1 LTRNPLRLSFWRS
14 RPAFTKKVVL
24 VALFGVS
31 FGAGAA
37 VAAWTLVCRSG
48 ACPDPRQLDQFA
60 PRQTSKLYA
69 ADGRF
74 ISEIGLERRTLVPLK
89 EIPAVVREAF
99 ITTEDKRFYEH
110 HGIDWV
116 RVVGAA
122 AHNVVSRGF
131 GQGFST
137 LTMQLARNIFPEKIS
152 REKTL
157 IRKLR
162 ETKIALE
169 IEALYP
175 KDRILE
181 LYLNQIYLGNG
192 AYGVETAAQ
201 RYFGKSVRDVNL
213 AEAAMLAALPK
224 APERL
229 NPRRYPDRA
238 IQRRNTI
245 IALMRNEGVVG
256 ETDARLAQS
265 YPLDLAKKS
274 ESGELAP
281 YFVEWVRQQLEEQF
295 GEKLYSDGL
304 KIFTTLDIDVQQAA
318 ERNLERQLRAIE
330 AGKWGAYKHTTFEQ
344 YLSRSLSDSEG
355 NESSPYLQGAM
366 VAMDPRNGAVRA
378 MIGGRDFDDSKFNR
392 ATQALRQ
399 PGSTFK
405 PIVYATAIH
414 SGLSASHLLDDSPL
428 TLPQFGG
435 TDWTPQNYDLKF
447 MGILPLR
454 QALYLSRNL
463 AAIRLGIELGPQSVI
478 DMARKLGIT
487 TPIPPYPSIFIGSA
501 DVYPLEMI
509 AAYSAFATLG
519 VRTAPH
525 GIVRVEDAKGHVLWE
540 GVPLRYDVLSREEA
554 WLMVSMMKDVLSKGS
569 AASVGASGFKIPAA
583 GKTGTTNDYTDVWFI
598 GYTPDL
604 LAGVWMGFDRPQKIQ
619 ANAQGGRLA
628 APAWTSFMTEVYQ
641 RRPHPPDWPR
651 PEAII
656 TRQIDDSTG
665 LLRNPYCPVALVTN
679 EYYIEGTEPTKECDV
694 HTPTGT
700 VSPFDTLVI
709 PQLKIPGSP
718 PPAR

>member
-1 LTRNPLRLSFWRS
+1 
-14 RPAFTKKVVL
+14 VVL
-24 VALFGVS
+24 VALFGLS
-31 FGAGAA
+31 FGTGAA
-37 VAAWTLVCRSG
+37 VAAWTLVCRGG

-74 ISEIGLERRTLVPLK
+74 ISEIGLERRTLVQLK
-89 EIPAVVREAF
+89 EIPTVVRDAF
-99 ITTEDKRFYEH
+99 IITEDKRFYEH

-116 RVVGAA
+116 RVFGAA

-131 GQGFST
+131 AQGFST

-162 ETKIALE
+162 ETKIAFE

-175 KDRILE
+175 KDKILE

-213 AEAAMLAALPK
+213 AEAATLAALPK

-245 IALMRNEGVVG
+245 IALMRNEGVVSDSG
-256 ETDARLAQS
+256 ARLAQA

-304 KIFTTLDIDVQQAA
+304 KIFTTLDIDIQQAA

-330 AGKWGAYKHTTFEQ
+330 AGKWGAWKHPTFEQ

-355 NESSPYLQGAM
+355 NESSPYLQGAL

-405 PIVYATAIH
+405 PIVYADAIH

>member
-1 LTRNPLRLSFWRS
+1 VP
-14 RPAFTKKVVL
+14 RPASRVWRTVRLVL
-24 VALFGVS
+24 TFGVC
-31 FGAGAA
+31 FGAGLAL
-37 VAAWTLVCRSG
+37 AAWTMVCRGG

-60 PRQTSKLYA
+60 PAQTSKLYA

-74 ISEIGLERRTLVPLK
+74 ISELGLERRTLVPLK
-89 EIPAVVREAF
+89 EIPRSVQDAF
-99 ITTEDKRFYEH
+99 IITEDKRFYQH
-110 HGIDWV
+110 RGIDWV
-116 RVVGAA
+116 RVFGAA
-122 AHNVVSRGF
+122 AHNVVSGGF

-137 LTMQLARNIFPEKIS
+137 LTMQLARNAFPEKIS

-157 IRKLR
+157 VRKLR
-162 ETKIALE
+162 EVKVALQ
-169 IEALYP
+169 IEQLYP
-175 KDRILE
+175 KDKILE

-213 AEAAMLAALPK
+213 AEAATLAALPK
-224 APERL
+224 APERY
-229 NPRRYPDRA
+229 NPRRYPERA

-245 IALMRNEGVVG
+245 IGLMRNESVVND
-256 ETDARLAQS
+256 EQARLAQA
-265 YPLDLAKKS
+265 YPLDLARRS
-274 ESGELAP
+274 DAGELAP

-295 GEKLYSDGL
+295 GEKLYTEGY

-330 AGKWGAYKHTTFEQ
+330 AGKYGVWKHITYEE
-344 YLSRSLSDSEG
+344 YIARIGGEGENSET
-355 NESSPYLQGAM
+355 SPYLQGAL

-378 MIGGRDFDDSKFNR
+378 LIGGRDFDDSKFDR

-405 PIVYATAIH
+405 PIVYADAIH
-414 SGLSASHLLDDSPL
+414 HGLSAAHLLDDSPL
-428 TLPQFGG
+428 VMPQIGG

-447 MGILPLR
+447 MGVIPLR
-454 QALYLSRNL
+454 EALYLSRNL
-463 AAIRLGIELGPQSVI
+463 ATIRLGIELGPQSVI

-501 DVYPLEMI
+501 DVYPIEMI

-540 GVPLRYDVLSREEA
+540 GSPLRYEVLSREEA
-554 WLMVSMMKDVLSKGS
+554 WLMVSMMKDVLTKGS
-569 AASVGASGFKIPAA
+569 AAGIGASGFKIPAA

-604 LAGVWMGFDRPQKIQ
+604 LTGVWMGFDRPQKIQ

-628 APAWTSFMTEVYQ
+628 APAWQSFMTEVYQ
-641 RRPHPPDWPR
+641 RRPMPPDWPR

-656 TRQIDDSTG
+656 TRQVDDSTG
-665 LLRNPYCPVALVTN
+665 LLRNPFCPLSVVVN
-679 EYYIEGTEPTKECDV
+679 EYFIEGTEPTKECDV
-694 HTPTGT
+694 HTPFGAAPRADSLAAPPTT
-700 VSPFDTLVI
+700 
-709 PQLKIPGSP
+709 PGAP
-718 PPAR
+718 PPR

>member
-1 LTRNPLRLSFWRS
+1 MDLPFQPRFWRK
-14 RPAFTKKVVL
+14 RPRLARG
-24 VALFGVS
+24 VALAFLFCAF
-31 FGAGAA
+31 FGAGLGL
-37 VAAWTLVCRSG
+37 AAWTLVCRGG
-48 ACPDPRQLDQFA
+48 ACPDPRQLDQIA
-60 PRQTSKLYA
+60 PAQTSKLYA

-89 EIPAVVREAF
+89 EIPKSVQAAF
-99 ITTEDKRFYEH
+99 VITEDKRFYEH
-110 HGIDWV
+110 KGIDWV
-116 RVVGAA
+116 RVFGAV

-137 LTMQLARNIFPEKIS
+137 LTMQLARNAFPEKIS

-169 IEALYP
+169 IEALYS
-175 KDRILE
+175 KDKILE

-224 APERL
+224 APERY
-229 NPRRYPDRA
+229 NPRRYADRA

-245 IALMRNEGVVG
+245 IALMRNENAVT
-256 ETDARLAQS
+256 ENDARLAQA
-265 YPLDLAKKS
+265 YPLDLARRS
-274 ESGELAP
+274 DAGELAP

-295 GEKLYSDGL
+295 GEKLYTDGY

-330 AGKWGAYKHTTFEQ
+330 AGKYGAWKHTTFEE
-344 YLSRSLSDSEG
+344 YIARSAADSEG
-355 NESSPYLQGAM
+355 AETSPYLQGAL

-378 MIGGRDFDDSKFNR
+378 LIGGRDFDDSKFNR

-405 PIVYATAIH
+405 PIVYAEAIH
-414 SGLSASHLLDDSPL
+414 HGLSASHLLDDSPL

-435 TDWTPQNYDLKF
+435 TDWNPQNYDLKF
-447 MGILPLR
+447 MGIIPLR
-454 QALYLSRNL
+454 QAFYLSRNL
-463 AAIRLGIELGPQSVI
+463 ATIRLGLELGPQSVI
-478 DMARKLGIT
+478 DMGRKLGLT

-501 DVYPLEMI
+501 DVYPIEMI
-509 AAYSAFATLG
+509 AAYSAFPTLG

-525 GIVRVEDAKGHVLWE
+525 GIVRVENAKGQVLWE
-540 GVPLRYDVLSREEA
+540 GTPLRYDVLSREEA
-554 WLMVSMMKDVLSKGS
+554 WLMVNMMKDVLTKGS
-569 AASVGASGFKIPAA
+569 AAGIGASGFKIPAA

-598 GYTPDL
+598 GYTADL

-628 APAWTSFMTEVYQ
+628 APAWQGFMTEVYQ
-641 RRPHPPDWPR
+641 HRATPPDWPR

-656 TRQIDDSTG
+656 ARQVDDSTG
-665 LLRNPYCPVALVTN
+665 MLRNPFCPLSVVAS
-679 EYYIEGTEPTKECDV
+679 EFFIEGTEPTKECDV
-694 HTPTGT
+694 HTPFGAAGRADSTG
-700 VSPFDTLVI
+700 V
-709 PQLKIPGSP
+709 P
-718 PPAR
+718 PPPGAPPER